1 MSNSDDEEGGEGV
14 IGRKFL
20 LCPFLKTL
28 EMDELIKTC
37 EKCDSFFVY
46 CCSCKKR
53 LNDKGRYNEAPV
65 CHHFQLMFTDGA
77 CRDNGK
83 SGATAGIGLAYG
95 SKDEWQSSIPITAEM
110 DPARSRTSQRAELL
124 AVLAGLRF
132 MVAVD
137 KLHEP
142 NTKETRMGMK
152 RKGGKMCWVIATD
165 SQYVVKGITEWLP
178 TWKVS
183 RLVALTFI
191 AHLNTIYYHCIHC
204 TDAGSV
210 KNNNLRTNRN
220 TKPANLDL
228 FLQLDAEFTAQ
239 ETALAVKIGFWHVP
253 REYNKVADKLAK
265 KAALLGDP
273 E

>member
-1 MSNSDDEEGGEGV
+1 MSNSDDEEGAEGV

-28 EMDELIKTC
+28 DMDQLIRTC
-37 EKCDSFFVY
+37 EECDCFMVY
-46 CCSCKKR
+46 CCGCKQQFK
-53 LNDKGRYNEAPV
+53 NGGRYKDGRV
-65 CHHFQLMFTDGA
+65 CHHFRLIFTDGA

-83 SGATAGIGLAYG
+83 SGATAGIGLAHG
-95 SKDEWQSSIPITAEM
+95 SKDVWHDSIPITAER
-110 DPARSRTSQRAELL
+110 DPAQSRTSQRAELL
-124 AVLAGLRF
+124 AALAGLRY
-132 MVAVD
+132 MVKVA
-137 KLHEP
+137 KLNELTT
-142 NTKETRMGMK
+142 TKTRMGK
-152 RKGGKMCWVIATD
+152 RGKDDKNCWVIATD

-178 TWKVS
+178 TWK
-183 RLVALTFI
+183 
-191 AHLNTIYYHCIHC
+191 CIDC

-228 FLQLDAEFTAQ
+228 FLELDAELTAQ
-239 ETALAVKIGFWHVP
+239 ETALEVKIGFWHVP

-265 KAALLGDP
+265 EAALLGDP